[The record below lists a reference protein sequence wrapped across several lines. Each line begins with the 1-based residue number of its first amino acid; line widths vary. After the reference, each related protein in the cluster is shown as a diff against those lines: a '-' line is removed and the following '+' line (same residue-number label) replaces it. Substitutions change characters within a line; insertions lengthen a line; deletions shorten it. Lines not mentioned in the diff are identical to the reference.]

1 MFEYMTVQDAA
12 KLWGISVRRVQKLCE
27 ENRIDGIVRLPRAW
41 LIPQDAQKPA
51 DGRYKQN
58 KKKNT
63 KIAYNK
69 VYKNHK
75 YFTKCF
81 KNEK

>member
-41 LIPQDAQKPA
+41 LIPVSYTHLTLPT
-51 DGRYKQN
+51 N
-58 KKKNT
+58 
-63 KIAYNK
+63 
-69 VYKNHK
+69 
-75 YFTKCF
+75 
-81 KNEK
+81 

>member
-27 ENRIDGIVRLPRAW
+27 ENRIDGIVRLPRTW

-58 KKKNT
+58 KKANLLPT
-63 KIAYNK
+63 IRRT
-69 VYKNHK
+69 HD
-75 YFTKCF
+75 
-81 KNEK
+81 E

>member
-41 LIPQDAQKPA
+41 LIPRDAQKT
-51 DGRYKQN
+51 G
-58 KKKNT
+58 
-63 KIAYNK
+63 
-69 VYKNHK
+69 
-75 YFTKCF
+75 
-81 KNEK
+81 

>member
-27 ENRIDGIVRLPRAW
+27 ENRIDGIVRLP
-41 LIPQDAQKPA
+41 PQDAQKPA

-58 KKKNT
+58 KKANLLPT
-63 KIAYNK
+63 IRRT
-69 VYKNHK
+69 HD
-75 YFTKCF
+75 
-81 KNEK
+81 E

>member
-27 ENRIDGIVRLPRAW
+27 ENRIDGIVRLPRAL

-58 KKKNT
+58 KNEFIADNKENT
-63 KIAYNK
+63 R
-69 VYKNHK
+69 
-75 YFTKCF
+75 
-81 KNEK
+81 

>member
-12 KLWGISVRRVQKLCE
+12 KLWGISVRCVQKLCE

-58 KKKNT
+58 KNEFIADNKENT
-63 KIAYNK
+63 R
-69 VYKNHK
+69 
-75 YFTKCF
+75 
-81 KNEK
+81 

>member
-41 LIPQDAQKPA
+41 LIPKMPKNRLMGDI
-51 DGRYKQN
+51 N
-58 KKKNT
+58 KIKKR
-63 KIAYNK
+63 I
-69 VYKNHK
+69 
-75 YFTKCF
+75 CCRQ
-81 KNEK
+81 

>member
-41 LIPQDAQKPA
+41 TFNYQMEMAFLFVLQL
-51 DGRYKQN
+51 
-58 KKKNT
+58 KKEEPCRL
-63 KIAYNK
+63 
-69 VYKNHK
+69 
-75 YFTKCF
+75 FS
-81 KNEK
+81 

>member
-27 ENRIDGIVRLPRAW
+27 ENRIDGIVRLPRAC

-58 KKKNT
+58 KNEFIADNKENT
-63 KIAYNK
+63 R
-69 VYKNHK
+69 
-75 YFTKCF
+75 
-81 KNEK
+81 

>member
-51 DGRYKQN
+51 RMEDIN
-58 KKKNT
+58 KIKGIYSRQQVRIHDAVNC
-63 KIAYNK
+63 Y
-69 VYKNHK
+69 
-75 YFTKCF
+75 
-81 KNEK
+81 